1 MNSIQPI
8 LDRVLAGERM
18 TVEECTTLLES
29 HDIARMG
36 VAADEIRARR
46 HPGNV
51 VTYIIDRNI
60 NYTNVCNVV
69 CTFCAFYRRPGAP
82 DTYVRTFDEICQ
94 KIDETIA
101 LGGTGVLMQGG
112 LHPDFGLE
120 WYEDLLRSLRAKYPG
135 FQLHCFSP
143 PEIHNLHLITKLD
156 YETIMARLK
165 EAGLYSLPGGGAEI
179 LDDEVRKRVSTK
191 CTTDEWLDVMR
202 AVHRVGLRS
211 TATMM
216 FGIGDRLEHRV
227 RHLQRIR
234 DLQDETGGF
243 TAFIPWTF
251 QRENTALGR
260 RIKDEPTGVDYLKML
275 AVSRLFLDNIE
286 NFQSSWLTQ
295 GLRLGQV
302 ALRYGAND
310 MGSIMIEENV
320 VSAAGAHNRADEQML
335 QFLIREA
342 GFIPQ
347 QRDILYQHVIGTSGD
362 AETGRR
368 GDEEIRNTEM
378 QGRVYLRLVPYLP
391 SQSPRPGLPVPAF
404 HLGAAPMRIE
414 LLRVFLFGHHATEI
428 KNLQSNA
435 RIQIQHSNR
444 FRNGRTHV
452 LFAAYQDNRLDQTR
466 KRATH
471 VAIEIARHER
481 GDRVLRSRLMTGGV
495 KMGNESIGNAT
506 IVIKERATSVVANA
520 SFARHNVVER
530 RAKNRRLQ
538 QSIKRGARHSGP
550 PVHRVVPG
558 GRVEN
563 HRVDQFRMFVR
574 DAHGIRRPK

>member
-1 MNSIQPI
+1 MLNIESI

-18 TVEECTTLLES
+18 SVEECTLLLES

-36 VAADEIRARR
+36 AAADEIRARR
-46 HPGNV
+46 HPDNI
-51 VTYIIDRNI
+51 VTYIIDRNV

-82 DTYVRTFDEICQ
+82 DTYVRTFEEICT

-112 LHPDFGLE
+112 LHPDFGIE

-143 PEIHNLHLITKLD
+143 PEIHNIHLISKLD

-165 EAGLYSLPGGGAEI
+165 DAGLYSLPGGGAEI

-216 FGIGDRLEHRV
+216 FGIGDKIEHRV

-302 ALRYGAND
+302 ALRFGAND

-347 QRDILYQHVIGTSGD
+347 QRDILYKH
-362 AETGRR
+362 
-368 GDEEIRNTEM
+368 
-378 QGRVYLRLVPYLP
+378 
-391 SQSPRPGLPVPAF
+391 
-404 HLGAAPMRIE
+404 
-414 LLRVFLFGHHATEI
+414 
-428 KNLQSNA
+428 
-435 RIQIQHSNR
+435 
-444 FRNGRTHV
+444 
-452 LFAAYQDNRLDQTR
+452 
-466 KRATH
+466 
-471 VAIEIARHER
+471 
-481 GDRVLRSRLMTGGV
+481 
-495 KMGNESIGNAT
+495 
-506 IVIKERATSVVANA
+506 
-520 SFARHNVVER
+520 
-530 RAKNRRLQ
+530 
-538 QSIKRGARHSGP
+538 
-550 PVHRVVPG
+550 VHRNAEEPALQLAT
-558 GRVEN
+558 N
-563 HRVDQFRMFVR
+563 
-574 DAHGIRRPK
+574 

>member
-1 MNSIQPI
+1 MSTTTTVQSI
-8 LDRVLAGERM
+8 LDSVLAGERM
-18 TVEECTTLLES
+18 TADACALLLES
-29 HDIARMG
+29 YEIARIG

-46 HPGNV
+46 HKGNI
-51 VTYIIDRNI
+51 VTYIIDRNV

-82 DTYVRTFDEICQ
+82 DTYVRTLEEICH
-94 KIDETIA
+94 KIDETIE

-112 LHPDFGLE
+112 LHPDFGIE
-120 WYEDLLRSLRAKYPG
+120 WYEDLLRALHEKYPT

-143 PEIHNLHLITKLD
+143 PEIHNIHLISKLD

-165 EAGLYSLPGGGAEI
+165 AAGLYSLPGGGAEI

-191 CTTDEWLDVMR
+191 CTTDEWLAVMR

-216 FGIGDRLEHRV
+216 FGMGDGVVHRV
-227 RHLQRIR
+227 RHVQRIR

-260 RIKDEPTGVDYLKML
+260 RIRDEPTGIDYLKML

-302 ALRYGAND
+302 ALRFGAND

-320 VSAAGAHNRADEQML
+320 VSAAGAHNRADEKML

-347 QRDILYQHVIGTSGD
+347 QRDILYQ
-362 AETGRR
+362 
-368 GDEEIRNTEM
+368 
-378 QGRVYLRLVPYLP
+378 Y
-391 SQSPRPGLPVPAF
+391 
-404 HLGAAPMRIE
+404 
-414 LLRVFLFGHHATEI
+414 
-428 KNLQSNA
+428 
-435 RIQIQHSNR
+435 
-444 FRNGRTHV
+444 
-452 LFAAYQDNRLDQTR
+452 
-466 KRATH
+466 
-471 VAIEIARHER
+471 
-481 GDRVLRSRLMTGGV
+481 
-495 KMGNESIGNAT
+495 
-506 IVIKERATSVVANA
+506 
-520 SFARHNVVER
+520 
-530 RAKNRRLQ
+530 
-538 QSIKRGARHSGP
+538 
-550 PVHRVVPG
+550 VHRPPQP
-558 GRVEN
+558 ETELMPT
-563 HRVDQFRMFVR
+563 DQREVSASIAER
-574 DAHGIRRPK
+574 